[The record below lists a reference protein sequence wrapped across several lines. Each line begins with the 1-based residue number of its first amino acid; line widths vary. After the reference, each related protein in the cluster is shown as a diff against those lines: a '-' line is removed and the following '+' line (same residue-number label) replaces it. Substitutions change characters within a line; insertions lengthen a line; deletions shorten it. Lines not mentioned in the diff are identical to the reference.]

1 MSISDSQGQSK
12 LKKIFGFLFPV
23 ILMFLL
29 LYFAFRNTDFN
40 EVLKIIKHISVFWL
54 LVFIIIWFL
63 SHVFRAYRWKVLIH
77 SVKPDTSLINLLGAT
92 FVGYT
97 VNLVVPRLGELY
109 RPLFLGR
116 WEDISRSS
124 MIGTIIVERVIDV
137 LVLGI
142 SVLISVVIYPGNLL
156 EEFEWLKTTIVLG
169 FAGIF
174 AIIFFLILLVKLKHK
189 FYDVILKLVGK
200 FSKGLAAKLTRIF
213 DLLTEG
219 FSTLKTPKD
228 FALTMILSVVIMLL
242 YASTSYFA
250 FYMMRMNE
258 IQEVTFA
265 MAWIVMSISA
275 FGIIIP
281 TPGSIGSYHLI
292 TISVLTVLFGFDNDI
307 SSAFA
312 IVTHLV
318 NSVMF
323 VVVTV
328 ILSTIINKR
337 QIRNGMPTTNFL
349 SAFKMKEIKE

>member
-1 MSISDSQGQSK
+1 M
-12 LKKIFGFLFPV
+12 LF
-23 ILMFLL
+23 L
-29 LYFAFRNTDFN
+29 LYFAFRNTDFD
-40 EVLKIIKHISVFWL
+40 EVMKIIRHISIFWL
-54 LVFIIIWFL
+54 IIFIAVWFL
-63 SHVFRAYRWKVLIH
+63 SHVVRAYRWKVLIR
-77 SVKPDTSLINLLGAT
+77 SVKPGTSLLNLLGAT
-92 FVGYT
+92 FVGYS

-156 EEFEWLKTTIVLG
+156 EEFKWLETTIVLG

-174 AIIFFLILLVKLKHK
+174 AIIMFLILIVRLKDK
-189 FYDVILKLVGK
+189 FYNIILNLVGK
-200 FSKGLAAKLTRIF
+200 FSEGLAKKLTRIF

-219 FSTLKTPKD
+219 FSTLKTPAD
-228 FALTMILSVVIMLL
+228 FALTLLLSVVIMLL

-258 IQEVTFA
+258 LQEITFA

-292 TISVLTVLFGFDNDI
+292 TISVLTVLFGFDNDT

-328 ILSTIINKR
+328 ILSAIINKR
-337 QIRNGMPTTNFL
+337 QIQNGMPTTNLF

>member
-1 MSISDSQGQSK
+1 M
-12 LKKIFGFLFPV
+12 LF
-23 ILMFLL
+23 L
-29 LYFAFRNTDFN
+29 LYFAFRNTDFD
-40 EVLKIIKHISVFWL
+40 EVLKIIRHISIFWL
-54 LVFIIIWFL
+54 IVFIVVWFL
-63 SHVFRAYRWKVLIH
+63 SHVVRAYRWKVLIR
-77 SVKPDTSLINLLGAT
+77 SVKPDTSLLNLLGAT
-92 FVGYT
+92 FVGYS

-156 EEFEWLKTTIVLG
+156 EEFKWLETTIILG

-174 AIIFFLILLVKLKHK
+174 AIILFIVLIVRLKDK
-189 FYDVILKLVGK
+189 FYNIILNLVGK
-200 FSKGLAAKLTRIF
+200 FSQGLAKKLTRIF

-219 FSTLKTPKD
+219 FSTLKTPSD
-228 FALTMILSVVIMLL
+228 FALTLFLSVVIMLL

-258 IQEVTFA
+258 LQEVTFA

-292 TISVLTVLFGFDNDI
+292 TISVLTVLFGFDNDT

-328 ILSTIINKR
+328 ILSAVINKR
-337 QIRNGMPTTNFL
+337 QVRNGMPTTNLF

>member
-1 MSISDSQGQSK
+1 M
-12 LKKIFGFLFPV
+12 LF
-23 ILMFLL
+23 L
-29 LYFAFRNTDFN
+29 LYFAFRNTDFD
-40 EVLKIIKHISVFWL
+40 EVMKIIRHISIFWL
-54 LVFIIIWFL
+54 IIFIAVWFL
-63 SHVFRAYRWKVLIH
+63 SHVVRAYRWKVLIR
-77 SVKPDTSLINLLGAT
+77 SVKPSTSLLNLLGAT
-92 FVGYT
+92 FVGYS

-156 EEFEWLKTTIVLG
+156 EEFKWLKTTIVLG

-174 AIIFFLILLVKLKHK
+174 AIIMFLILVVRLKDK
-189 FYDVILKLVGK
+189 FYNIILNLVGK
-200 FSKGLAAKLTRIF
+200 FSKGLAKKLTRIF

-219 FSTLKTPKD
+219 FLTLKTPGD
-228 FALTMILSVVIMLL
+228 FALTLLLSVVIMLL

-258 IQEVTFA
+258 LQEVTFA

-292 TISVLTVLFGFDNDI
+292 TISVLTVLFGFNNDT

-328 ILSTIINKR
+328 ILSAIINKR
-337 QIRNGMPTTNFL
+337 QIQNGMPTTNLF

>member
-1 MSISDSQGQSK
+1 M
-12 LKKIFGFLFPV
+12 L
-23 ILMFLL
+23 LL
-29 LYFAFRNTDFN
+29 LYFAFRNTNFD
-40 EVLKIIKHISVFWL
+40 EVMRIIRHISIFWL
-54 LVFIIIWFL
+54 LVFIVVWFL
-63 SHVFRAYRWKVLIH
+63 SHVFRAYRWKVLIR
-77 SVKPDTSLINLLGAT
+77 SVKPGTSLLNLLGAT
-92 FVGYT
+92 FVGYS

-156 EEFEWLKTTIVLG
+156 EEFKWLKTTIVLG

-174 AIIFFLILLVKLKHK
+174 AIILFIVLIVKFKDK
-189 FYDVILKLVGK
+189 FYNIILNWVGK
-200 FSKGLAAKLTRIF
+200 FSGSLAKKLTRIF
-213 DLLTEG
+213 SLLTEG

-228 FALTMILSVVIMLL
+228 YALTLLLSVIIMLL

-258 IQEVTFA
+258 LQDVTFA

-292 TISVLTVLFGFDNDI
+292 TISVLTVLFGFDNDT

-328 ILSTIINKR
+328 ILSAVINKR
-337 QIRNGMPTTNFL
+337 QIRNGMPTTNLF
-349 SAFKMKEIKE
+349 SAFKMKEIEE